1 LVNEGEP
8 LLVIVT
14 HFKSKRGGA
23 AETDE
28 IRRSQASHLAEY
40 VAGAVS
46 ESSMPAIIL
55 GDFNDYESSTSME
68 VLANEGNMTNSLE
81 MIERSNRYTFIFDG
95 ERQLIDWIM
104 VSASLREK
112 VVEARIAH
120 LNSDFSYKLDQN
132 VSPEFLA
139 LRSSDHDIPLII
151 VEWGE
156 VSPEPIVV
164 ATDERSTTSKPTSTT
179 IPVQEDGSI
188 PGLTSS
194 AEDRSLIIGGAL
206 ALGIA
211 VLSLL
216 LVLKR
221 RSQRF

>member
-1 LVNEGEP
+1 
-8 LLVIVT
+8 
-14 HFKSKRGGA
+14 
-23 AETDE
+23 
-28 IRRSQASHLAEY
+28 
-40 VAGAVS
+40 
-46 ESSMPAIIL
+46 
-55 GDFNDYESSTSME
+55 
-68 VLANEGNMTNSLE
+68 
-81 MIERSNRYTFIFDG
+81 
-95 ERQLIDWIM
+95 M

-216 LVLKR
+216 LILKR
-221 RSQRF
+221 RSQKL